1 MICTCVS
8 RFWRLALFHYHASC
22 VSLKAVPL
30 LVYRPD
36 IREPMTAVLP
46 VVRARRSGLDTKV
59 GIIGSGAEVRPCFKC
74 KRIDLRYLSPL
85 FPDA

>member
-1 MICTCVS
+1 MDDLHLRIPILEVGLVPLPC
-8 RFWRLALFHYHASC
+8 C
-22 VSLKAVPL
+22 VSLTAVPL

-46 VVRARRSGLDTKV
+46 VVRARRSGLHTKV

>member
-1 MICTCVS
+1 M
-8 RFWRLALFHYHASC
+8 FHYHASC

-59 GIIGSGAEVRPCFKC
+59 GLLVPGQRS
-74 KRIDLRYLSPL
+74 DLVSSASALTSAIFHLFSPMPNPYDNL
-85 FPDA
+85 LQMC